1 MRPDNPFGTDP
12 ARHAEHRRDAAQ
24 WAADLFRREAVIF
37 DSETTGLGS
46 DDEFVQLGVIDLQG
60 NTLLDALVRPSRPI
74 PPDATAI
81 HRLTDA
87 DVAGAPA
94 FPALYDAL
102 RDALGGRTV
111 IVYNADYDRRILW
124 QTCRLYDLPMIEPA
138 RWYCAMKVYARYH
151 GAWNNR
157 SGDYRWHKL
166 ASACQVEGVP
176 IHAAHSAIGDCH
188 LALALLRKMAAAS
201 A

>member
-24 WAADLFRREAVIF
+24 WAADRFRREAVIF

-60 NTLLDALVRPSRPI
+60 NTVLDALVRPSRPI

-87 DVAGAPA
+87 DVAGAAAVAPGVERRRGA
-94 FPALYDAL
+94 
-102 RDALGGRTV
+102 RRGG
-111 IVYNADYDRRILW
+111 
-124 QTCRLYDLPMIEPA
+124 P
-138 RWYCAMKVYARYH
+138 
-151 GAWNNR
+151 G
-157 SGDYRWHKL
+157 
-166 ASACQVEGVP
+166 
-176 IHAAHSAIGDCH
+176 IG
-188 LALALLRKMAAAS
+188 
-201 A
+201 